1 MKNAINKPT
10 HITNGDVLDD
20 LGLSRSEASALKI
33 KATLLD
39 AILHEIEIQGY
50 TQNQL
55 VEILDEYQPSVSNLV
70 RGKIAKVSLEKLLTY
85 SDRLKMTATVTV
97 HTKSGAHRHSRV
109 HSGLR
114 APRAR
119 HRWTSRSVRQ
129 QRAAEVTPGAVT
141 RTTGPGS
148 C

>member
-10 HITNGDVLDD
+10 HITKRDVLDD
-20 LGLSRSEASALKI
+20 LGLSRSEASALKV

-39 AILHEIEIQGY
+39 AILREIELRGY

-55 VEILDEYQPSVSNLV
+55 VEMLDEYQPSVSNLV
-70 RGKIAKVSLEKLLTY
+70 RGKIAKVSLEKLLAY

-97 HTKSGAHRHSRV
+97 HTKSGGHRDSRA

-119 HRWTSRSVRQ
+119 YRPTSRSVRR
-129 QRAAEVTPGAVT
+129 QRAAG
-141 RTTGPGS
+141 
-148 C
+148 